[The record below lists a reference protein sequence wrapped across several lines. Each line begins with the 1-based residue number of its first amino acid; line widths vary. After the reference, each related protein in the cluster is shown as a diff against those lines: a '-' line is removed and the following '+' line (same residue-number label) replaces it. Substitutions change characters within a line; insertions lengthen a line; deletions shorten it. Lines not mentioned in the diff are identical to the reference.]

1 MSFSRYARHLVIPE
15 VGAQGQER
23 LRRSSV
29 VVVGAGGLGSPALQ
43 YLAAAG
49 VGTIGIVDDDVVS
62 ESNLQRQVIHR
73 TDQVG
78 RPKVE
83 TAAEFL
89 RGLNPDVHVRAVR
102 SRLTPQ
108 NALDLL
114 RPFDIILD
122 GSDNFPT
129 RYLVNDAA
137 GLLKKP
143 VVYGSVYRFEGQAA
157 VFDAQRGPCYRCL
170 YAAPPPPE
178 MAPDC
183 GDAGVLGVLP
193 GLVGTI
199 QAAETLKLLLGVGD
213 PLIGRMLLIDALA
226 MELREVRFRK
236 DPACPLC
243 GPSPVITTLIDYEA
257 FCATTRREDD
267 ADMIREMTVEELKDR
282 MDRKTAPAILDVRE
296 PEEHE
301 FVNIGGTVIPV
312 GELPGRWKELDPSQE
327 WVVYCR
333 SGVRSANAVRFLQQQ
348 GFTNVSNLR
357 GGILAWARTID
368 PSKPMY

>member
-1 MSFSRYARHLVIPE
+1 MPE
-15 VGAQGQER
+15 VGAPGQEQ

-62 ESNLQRQVIHR
+62 VSNLQRQVIHR

-89 RGLNPDVHVRAVR
+89 RGLNPDVQVRAHR
-102 SRLTPQ
+102 TRLTSE

-114 RPFDIILD
+114 RMFDVILD

-129 RYLVNDAA
+129 RYLVNDAGA
-137 GLLKKP
+137 LLQKP
-143 VVYGSVYRFEGQAA
+143 VVYGSVYRFEGQVA
-157 VFDAQRGPCYRCL
+157 VFDAHRGPCYRCL
-170 YAAPPPPE
+170 YALPPPPE

-193 GLVGTI
+193 GLIGTI
-199 QAAETLKLLLGVGD
+199 QAAETLKLLLGVGE
-213 PLIGRMLLIDALA
+213 PLIGRMVLIDALS
-226 MELREVRFRK
+226 MELREVRFGK
-236 DPACPLC
+236 DPSCPLC
-243 GPSPVITTLIDYEA
+243 GASPSITSLIDYET
-257 FCATTRREDD
+257 FCSTSRREDD
-267 ADMIREMTVEELKDR
+267 ADMIQEMTVEELKDR
-282 MDRKTAPAILDVRE
+282 MDRRTTPAILDVRE
-296 PEEHE
+296 PEEHA

-312 GELPGRWKELDPSQE
+312 GELPERWKELDPAQE

-348 GFTNVSNLR
+348 GFTNIRNLR

-368 PSKPMY
+368 PSKPTY